1 MRKFYEQK
9 IFEKNKLLEQS
20 INTVE
25 VTTIEK
31 NYS

>member
-25 VTTIEK
+25 VTTIQK